1 MLSDQYCGVK
11 ENQHENLTNWD
22 KRKSYSSEELGLD
35 KGMWNYVSK
44 DGTLGIIEEF
54 EDIRADAFDKV
65 NGQIMLFGKLYRA
78 SEVAR
83 EVAWDDWNDF
93 VQDALT
99 HVVSH
104 GTICRIN

>member
-1 MLSDQYCGVK
+1 MKVNP
-11 ENQHENLTNWD
+11 EILTNWD

-54 EDIRADAFDKV
+54 EDVCADAFDKV
-65 NGQIMLFGKLYRA
+65 NRQISLFGKLYRA

-93 VQDALT
+93 VRDMLT
-99 HVVSH
+99 RVVSN
-104 GTICRIN
+104 GTIRRIN

>member
-1 MLSDQYCGVK
+1 MKVNP
-11 ENQHENLTNWD
+11 EILTNWD

-35 KGMWNYVSK
+35 KGMWDYVSK

-54 EDIRADAFDKV
+54 EDICADAVDKE
-65 NGQIMLFGKLYRA
+65 NGQISLFGKLYRA

-93 VQDALT
+93 VRDMLT
-99 HVVSH
+99 RVVSN
-104 GTICRIN
+104 GTIRRIN

>member
-1 MLSDQYCGVK
+1 MK
-11 ENQHENLTNWD
+11 INPENLTNWD

-35 KGMWNYVSK
+35 KGMWTYVSK

-54 EDIRADAFDKV
+54 EDICADAFDKA

-104 GTICRIN
+104 GTIRRIN

>member
-1 MLSDQYCGVK
+1 MKVNT
-11 ENQHENLTNWD
+11 EILTNWD

-35 KGMWNYVSK
+35 KGMWDYVSK

-54 EDIRADAFDKV
+54 EDTCADAFDKK
-65 NGQIMLFGKLYRA
+65 NGQISLFGKLYRA

-93 VQDALT
+93 VRDMLT
-99 HVVSH
+99 RVVSN
-104 GTICRIN
+104 GTIRRIN

>member
-1 MLSDQYCGVK
+1 MKVNL
-11 ENQHENLTNWD
+11 EILTNWD

-35 KGMWNYVSK
+35 KGMWDYVSE

-54 EDIRADAFDKV
+54 EDFCADAFDKQ
-65 NGQIMLFGKLYRA
+65 NGQISLFGKLYRA

-93 VQDALT
+93 VRDMLT
-99 HVVSH
+99 LVVSN
-104 GTICRIN
+104 GTIRRIN

>member
-1 MLSDQYCGVK
+1 MK
-11 ENQHENLTNWD
+11 INPENLANWD

-35 KGMWNYVSK
+35 KGMWDYVSK

-54 EDIRADAFDKV
+54 EDICADAFDKA
-65 NGQIMLFGKLYRA
+65 NRQIMLFGKAYRA

-93 VQDALT
+93 VQDAFT
-99 HVVSH
+99 HVVSR
-104 GTICRIN
+104 GTIRRIN

>member
-1 MLSDQYCGVK
+1 MKVNP
-11 ENQHENLTNWD
+11 EILTNWG

-35 KGMWNYVSK
+35 KGMWDYVSK

-54 EDIRADAFDKV
+54 EDICADAFDMES
-65 NGQIMLFGKLYRA
+65 GQISLFGKLYRA

-93 VQDALT
+93 VRDMLT
-99 HVVSH
+99 RVVSN
-104 GTICRIN
+104 GTIRRIN

>member
-1 MLSDQYCGVK
+1 MKVNPEILP
-11 ENQHENLTNWD
+11 NWD

-35 KGMWNYVSK
+35 KGMWDYVSK

-54 EDIRADAFDKV
+54 EDICADAFDKE
-65 NGQIMLFGKLYRA
+65 NGQINIFGKLYRA

-93 VQDALT
+93 VRDMLT
-99 HVVSH
+99 RVVSN
-104 GTICRIN
+104 GTIRRIH

>member
-1 MLSDQYCGVK
+1 MKVNP
-11 ENQHENLTNWD
+11 EILTNWD

-35 KGMWNYVSK
+35 KGMWDYVSK

-54 EDIRADAFDKV
+54 EDICADAFDKRH
-65 NGQIMLFGKLYRA
+65 GQISLFGKLYRA

-93 VQDALT
+93 VRDTLT
-99 HVVSH
+99 HVVSL
-104 GTICRIN
+104 GTIRRIS

>member
-1 MLSDQYCGVK
+1 MDEKIDPELLVDW
-11 ENQHENLTNWD
+11 EL
-22 KRKSYSSEELGLD
+22 RKSYSSEELGLD
-35 KGMWNYVSK
+35 KGMWDYVSK

-54 EDIRADAFDKV
+54 EDFCADAFDKK
-65 NGQIMLFGKLYRA
+65 NGQISILGKLYRA

-93 VQDALT
+93 VRDMLT
-99 HVVSH
+99 RVVSN

>member
-1 MLSDQYCGVK
+1 MRVNP
-11 ENQHENLTNWD
+11 EILTNWD

-35 KGMWNYVSK
+35 KGMWDYVSK

-54 EDIRADAFDKV
+54 EDICADAFDKKR
-65 NGQIMLFGKLYRA
+65 GRISLFGKLYRA

-93 VQDALT
+93 VRDMLT
-99 HVVSH
+99 RVVSN
-104 GTICRIN
+104 GTIRRIN

>member
-1 MLSDQYCGVK
+1 MKVNP
-11 ENQHENLTNWD
+11 EILTNWD

-35 KGMWNYVSK
+35 RGMWDYVSK

-54 EDIRADAFDKV
+54 EDICAYAFDKK
-65 NGQIMLFGKLYRA
+65 NGQISLFGKLYRA

-93 VQDALT
+93 VRDMLT
-99 HVVSH
+99 RVVSN
-104 GTICRIN
+104 GTIRRIN